1 MLVEEIDLSYMI
13 LPWSPQLRNGAA
25 LKEKYGDKVGFRYY
39 EDEDCGFFW
48 SNDPRVPIG
57 EMAKSINMVDW
68 SQEQERLNQLF
79 LQVRSRKE
87 NEPRP

>member
-1 MLVEEIDLSYMI
+1 MEEIDLTYMI
-13 LPWSPQLRNGAA
+13 LPWTERLRNGAA

-48 SNDPRVPIG
+48 SNDSRVPIG

-68 SQEQERLNQLF
+68 SEEHARLNQLF
-79 LQVRSRKE
+79 LRVRSGKE